1 MLFLSCCFC
10 LVVFV
15 LLFLSGCFC
24 LVLGLLFLSGSCL
37 LLVLLFFVWF
47 LYRCFCLFFVLSFC
61 LVFALLFCLGFCLVV
76 FFFFFLPSF
85 FFFCLVFGLFV
96 WFFFF
101 PPLLLRPLLLLH
113 GERRGALKSS
123 PSAAE
128 GPRIFRVSFVTECLE
143 ICRCTLPGRC
153 GVPGRGGHHGPWSM
167 LLHHWCTAQ
176 GCPPGSEIAEG
187 EIDRGGFFPA
197 MISAISG
204 VLSC

>member
-37 LLVLLFFVWF
+37 VLVLLFFVWF
-47 LYRCFCLFFVLSFC
+47 FVWFLSRCFCLFFVLSFC

-128 GPRIFRVSFVTECLE
+128 GPRIFRVFFLLRNALKSVGAPCQGDVVSRAGVDTMDHGPCCYT
-143 ICRCTLPGRC
+143 I
-153 GVPGRGGHHGPWSM
+153 GVPPRAALRVRKSRR
-167 LLHHWCTAQ
+167 AK
-176 GCPPGSEIAEG
+176 SIAAVFS
-187 EIDRGGFFPA
+187 RR
-197 MISAISG
+197 
-204 VLSC
+204 